1 MVSLVLKVRHLAVPA
16 VTAMLESTVSQGQI
30 VRNVSQ
36 ENLHRQMVLTLALAV
51 VLDFTP
57 AESGQVPLHALDVP

>member
-36 ENLHRQMVLTLALAV
+36 ENLPRQKVLSLALPV

-57 AESGQVPLHALDVP
+57 AELGQVPLHALDVP